1 MNNKIRNWDRSL
13 NNKKKKKSCKNRD
26 YKKRM
31 NSGNCGYFKEYGWK

>member
-1 MNNKIRNWDRSL
+1 MNNKIRNFDRSL
-13 NNKKKKKSCKNRD
+13 NNNKKSCKNRD